1 MARKT
6 EKDIK
11 KDLIKTHLDAINDE
25 IFEITEDLNNKIF
38 SSEEKFEDWNKR
50 SNEIKKLVKN
60 SQEAHEIR
68 DYLDNMLANIDQK
81 KLDEFEDQEE
91 D

>member
-1 MARKT
+1 MAKKT

-38 SSEEKFEDWNKR
+38 SSEEKFEEWNKR

-68 DYLDNMLANIDQK
+68 DYLDNMLANIEQRN
-81 KLDEFEDQEE
+81 LDEFEDQEE